1 MPLDS
6 AAVENFLD
14 KTPRDGLAI
23 NESKSKSYSR
33 SRTIEPRVSMNAPL
47 STSIPSNSFEFQQLA
62 ASLEDKMDIQMS
74 RLEKMISEK
83 NVTTPATVKAV
94 EEVCVTCGY
103 FNHCPLTRGGNNF
116 PVLHDNIQQF
126 QQTAAVGNFLQRNQP
141 SNLASQMKPPGFN
154 QPNVQNNQNRY
165 QGNNFNS
172 NQNRGGNFNHQNN
185 QGRVFQPPTNQTPVY
200 QVPPYQAPTPQIQGV
215 SKTDFENYVKANDAV
230 LKNVQN
236 QGQNLQNQMANVTSL
251 LTSLCNNFKNSAS
264 TSNSGTLPS
273 QTVTNPRQQIN
284 AITTRSGKTLEGP
297 STPLVP
303 TPVVS
308 IPQKEPEPNPKTL
321 TEKVQNPNLE
331 NNAHVPPPEEEELIF
346 MEIPKPKAKKTVNV
360 EIQDLNSPNPNSY
373 QSKLPYPERMKVREH
388 EKPSAQHSRFLKMFK
403 QLRLEIGLKD
413 ALVEMPKFNK
423 WLSSLLRNKE
433 KLEEIDIM
441 TVNAECSAIIM
452 NKVPEKLEDPGKF
465 LIPCA
470 LQELNRTSALADSGA
485 NINLLPHSI
494 YKKLELEALNPTRMT
509 LELANRSI
517 THPMGIAEDVVV
529 RVDGFTFLADFV
541 VVNFEPDLRVPIIL
555 GRLFLR
561 TAKALIDLYEEK
573 LTLRVVKDELV
584 YYADKSEKNK
594 DKNCVHAISIIDFSK
609 DDPFSGSTTN
619 TLPPSSSPVR
629 TSDNF
634 EKFTDE
640 LAPLDSLPPGNDD
653 STLKKDLH
661 EENFQ
666 VYSNPL
672 FEFDDNFKS
681 SNVNPLFEE
690 NDKDAEIKS
699 SSSFTLTSPE
709 ESEFEAYLEKDSI
722 PPGIDLTLPPTLE
735 VSSSNPTSPTLT
747 GEKVCSWKTPMFFS
761 LVRFVWKMMTRIA
774 IRKKIICL
782 LATYLHKKP
791 KLLSRPQEVEEIK
804 EKEDEVSSEIPID
817 TIVMPI
823 RITFDNPIDFNNH
836 FSKPKDFKK
845 DLPISF
851 DSTTTSILPPPLLDS
866 DSPFT
871 AELSASV
878 TLNSIGNEDKIFK
891 PGILVYHA
899 IHDKNLVTLEE
910 NLKENISSGTLF
922 VFKEPSFLLPPPEP
936 PDECLKNVVLN
947 FYQSK
952 KTLSLNVEDV
962 NSFTFI
968 IWIFLP
974 YFTYTEESPLI
985 FSFRSENFVF
995 DPGIVTFHKPVAFS
1009 TTVSCSKCCSP

>member
-1 MPLDS
+1 M
-6 AAVENFLD
+6 
-14 KTPRDGLAI
+14 R
-23 NESKSKSYSR
+23 
-33 SRTIEPRVSMNAPL
+33 
-47 STSIPSNSFEFQQLA
+47 
-62 ASLEDKMDIQMS
+62 
-74 RLEKMISEK
+74 
-83 NVTTPATVKAV
+83 
-94 EEVCVTCGY
+94 
-103 FNHCPLTRGGNNF
+103 
-116 PVLHDNIQQF
+116 
-126 QQTAAVGNFLQRNQP
+126 
-141 SNLASQMKPPGFN
+141 PPGFN
-154 QPNVQNNQNRY
+154 QPKVQSNQGNQNRY

-172 NQNRGGNFNHQNN
+172 NQNRGNNFNQNHQNN
-185 QGRVFQPPTNQTPVY
+185 QGQVFQPPTNQPPVY

-303 TPVVS
+303 TPVIS
-308 IPQKEPEPNPKTL
+308 NPQKVPKQILETS

-331 NNAHVPPPEEEELIF
+331 NTAHVPSPEEEESIF
-346 MEIPKPKAKKTVNV
+346 MEIPKPKAKKTDNV
-360 EIQDLNSPNPNSY
+360 EIQDLNSPKPNSY
-373 QSKLPYPERMKVREH
+373 PSKLPYPERMKVREND
-388 EKPSAQHSRFLKMFK
+388 KPSAQH
-403 QLRLEIGLKD
+403 I
-413 ALVEMPKFNK
+413 
-423 WLSSLLRNKE
+423 
-433 KLEEIDIM
+433 
-441 TVNAECSAIIM
+441 
-452 NKVPEKLEDPGKF
+452 PEKLEDPGKF

-485 NINLLPHSI
+485 SINLLPHSI
-494 YKKLELEALNPTRMT
+494 YKKLELEALTPTRMT

-529 RVDGFTFLADFV
+529 RVDGFTFLVDFV
-541 VVNFEPDLRVPIIL
+541 VVNFNPDPRVPIIL
-555 GRLFLR
+555 GRPFLR

-573 LTLRVVKDELV
+573 LTKRIGKEELV

-594 DKNCVHAISIIDFSK
+594 EKNFVHAISIIDFSK

-619 TLPPSSSPVR
+619 TLPPSSSPVK
-629 TSDNF
+629 TSDNL
-634 EKFTDE
+634 EKFADE

-653 STLKKDLH
+653 STFKKDLH
-661 EENFQ
+661 EVNFQ
-666 VYSNPL
+666 IYSNPL

-709 ESEFEAYLEKDSI
+709 ESEFEAYLERDSI
-722 PPGIDLTLPPTLE
+722 PPGIDLTIPPTFE
-735 VSSSNPTSPTLT
+735 VSSSNSTSPTLI
-747 GEKVCSWKTPMFFS
+747 GE
-761 LVRFVWKMMTRIA
+761 
-774 IRKKIICL
+774 
-782 LATYLHKKP
+782 
-791 KLLSRPQEVEEIK
+791 
-804 EKEDEVSSEIPID
+804 
-817 TIVMPI
+817 
-823 RITFDNPIDFNNH
+823 
-836 FSKPKDFKK
+836 KDFKK
-845 DLPISF
+845 DLTVLF
-851 DSTTTSILPPPLLDS
+851 DSTKSSILPHPLLDS

-878 TLNSIGNEDKIFK
+878 TLNSLGNEDKVFK

-910 NLKENISSGTLF
+910 NLKENISSGTLL

-947 FYQSK
+947 FYQNQ
-952 KTLSLNVEDV
+952 KTFPLNVEDV

-968 IWIFLP
+968 IWTFLP
-974 YFTYTEESPLI
+974 HFTYSKESPLI

-995 DPGIVTFHKPVAFS
+995 DPGII
-1009 TTVSCSKCCSP
+1009 TVS